1 MKKALLLFALVAF
14 GASAS
19 TTYTKE
25 QLNDM
30 ARKGQYPEQE
40 SPVTKGVESVD
51 FAKCKNDA
59 GDIYSQVSGNY
70 PAKELVNSGILYVV
84 KIWTNDGAIMISCSE
99 PDGKKVITQ
108 SSYK

>member
-1 MKKALLLFALVAF
+1 MKKVLLLAALAAF
-14 GASAS
+14 GAGAS

-30 ARKGQYPEQE
+30 DRMGQYPEQE
-40 SPVTKGVESVD
+40 PPVTKGVESVD

-59 GDIYSQVSGNY
+59 GGIYSQVSGNY